1 MFSYARETSLTPRLE
16 KAQCNTCW
24 FAKTLNDASFVSKV
38 WKSAQTAGAY
48 LGCPSMKQQVVFL
61 PVPEYVGS
69 IGGEHGLISRN
80 SHDRNPNICRSLIRT
95 SSNARATCGSQLRIT
110 RMRSVH
116 LFVLPHGFSSKGET
130 TRSLPVV
137 HCCTPLPVLHA
148 LN

>member
-1 MFSYARETSLTPRLE
+1 MQHLLVRKNFKRRLICFESLE
-16 KAQCNTCW
+16 K
-24 FAKTLNDASFVSKV
+24 
-38 WKSAQTAGAY
+38 
-48 LGCPSMKQQVVFL
+48 CPNCRSLSRL
-61 PVPEYVGS
+61 PKYETTSS
-69 IGGEHGLISRN
+69 ISTRPWICRLDWGEHGLISRN

-110 RMRSVH
+110 RVRSVH

-148 LN
+148 LNWRKTLRIQLTYPRI